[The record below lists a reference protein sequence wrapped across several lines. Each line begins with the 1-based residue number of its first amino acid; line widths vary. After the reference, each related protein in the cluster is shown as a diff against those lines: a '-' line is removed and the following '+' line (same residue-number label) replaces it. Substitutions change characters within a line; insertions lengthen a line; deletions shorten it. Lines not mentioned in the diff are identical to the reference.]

1 VLVEKVGCLCF
12 GFFLPFFLC
21 GGFALNYGILF
32 SCFCCFFFLCFVNF
46 SKIDKFILLFSLSF
60 KFGLCFF
67 FLHVKTSNLLCGA
80 AIGTRPNDRERL
92 VALVAA
98 GIDVVV
104 LDSSQG
110 DSIYQLEMV
119 KWVKSQFPDLQVVG
133 GNVVTQRQALHLI
146 QAGVDGLRV
155 GMGSG
160 SICTTQEVTAVGRP
174 QVG

>member
-1 VLVEKVGCLCF
+1 MTKDLVTATEPVTLAAAHALLRTSKKGK
-12 GFFLPFFLC
+12 LPV
-21 GGFALNYGILF
+21 
-32 SCFCCFFFLCFVNF
+32 VNASGEMVSLISRTDLLKNRDYPLA
-46 SKIDKFILLFSLSF
+46 SKD
-60 KFGLCFF
+60 
-67 FLHVKTSNLLCGA
+67 KTSNLLCGA
-80 AIGTRPNDRERL
+80 AIGTRPGDRERL
-92 VALVAA
+92 AVLVTA

-119 KWVKSQFPDLQVVG
+119 KWIKAEFPDLQVVG

-174 QVG
+174 QVSPSN